1 MSCAGSE
8 TAAPVRAEPPPTSSP
23 EPSLSDDQSD
33 ASAPLAAPTA
43 QPTPPTAQPAPATP
57 QPEPTTQPTAE
68 PAAVSPRPAP
78 TAPAPTAP
86 APVGP
91 SAQTVVLQE
100 ANPRVTGV
108 VYPRPDYDGNP
119 WSQWG
124 QGVVLPDGRVISAI
138 GDHLGRGG
146 NSFIFVF
153 DPATGVM
160 TRVADVADS
169 LNHPAESWGF
179 GKVHGQMVLGEDGDV
194 YFSTYWGHVGA
205 LSSTTPIRAT
215 CSSA

>member
-1 MSCAGSE
+1 
-8 TAAPVRAEPPPTSSP
+8 
-23 EPSLSDDQSD
+23 
-33 ASAPLAAPTA
+33 
-43 QPTPPTAQPAPATP
+43 
-57 QPEPTTQPTAE
+57 
-68 PAAVSPRPAP
+68 
-78 TAPAPTAP
+78 
-86 APVGP
+86 
-91 SAQTVVLQE
+91 
-100 ANPRVTGV
+100 VTGV
-108 VYPRPDYDGNP
+108 VYPRPDYDGDP

-169 LNHPAESWGF
+169 LSHPAESWGF

-215 CSSA
+215 CSFA

>member
-108 VYPRPDYDGNP
+108 VYPRPDYDGDP

-124 QGVVLPDGRVISAI
+124 PIHGHSGVRAWSCPTAESSRQSAI
-138 GDHLGRGG
+138 TSAVAATR
-146 NSFIFVF
+146 SF
-153 DPATGVM
+153 
-160 TRVADVADS
+160 S
-169 LNHPAESWGF
+169 
-179 GKVHGQMVLGEDGDV
+179 
-194 YFSTYWGHVGA
+194 
-205 LSSTTPIRAT
+205 SSTRQPGL
-215 CSSA
+215 

>member
-1 MSCAGSE
+1 MMDRAPHRLLHAFVLLTLFTMSCAGSE

-43 QPTPPTAQPAPATP
+43 
-57 QPEPTTQPTAE
+57 
-68 PAAVSPRPAP
+68 
-78 TAPAPTAP
+78 PAPTAP

-108 VYPRPDYDGNP
+108 VYPRPDYDGDP

-169 LNHPAESWGF
+169 LSHPAESWGF